1 MTIVSKAIYRFGT
14 ISIKLSLALFTE
26 LEKINL
32 KFVWKQQKALNSLS
46 NLEKED
52 SQAGVIRFPDYRLYY
67 KATVIKIVSYWHKN
81 RQKVSG
87 TG

>member
-1 MTIVSKAIYRFGT
+1 M
-14 ISIKLSLALFTE
+14 ALFTE
-26 LEKINL
+26 LEKIIL
-32 KFVWKQQKALNSLS
+32 KFVWKQPKALNSLN

-81 RQKVSG
+81 RQ
-87 TG
+87 